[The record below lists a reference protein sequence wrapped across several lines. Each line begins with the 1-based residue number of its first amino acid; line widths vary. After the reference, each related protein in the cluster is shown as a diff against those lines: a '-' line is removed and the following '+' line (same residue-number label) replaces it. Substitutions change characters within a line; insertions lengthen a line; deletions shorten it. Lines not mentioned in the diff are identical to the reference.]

1 MSKQPNTAKQ
11 KWKLK
16 SKMRLIWKNQQ
27 DPTWFLP
34 SEYHPGPGDGQNN
47 NNFFMENVASG
58 KLQKEILQAAV

>member
-16 SKMRLIWKNQQ
+16 SKMRLIWKNQ

-34 SEYHPGPGDGQNN
+34 SEYHPGPGQNN
-47 NNFFMENVASG
+47 FCMESVTSG